1 MDIPLMLIA
10 GTICALLII
19 SFFIG
24 CVKGQWIAWGH
35 VVEFISMLNPFK
47 K

>member
-1 MDIPLMLIA
+1 MDIPLMLIV

-19 SFFIG
+19 SFIIG
-24 CVKGQWIAWGH
+24 CVKGKWIAWGH
-35 VVEFISMLNPFK
+35 VVELIFMLKSSK

>member
-1 MDIPLMLIA
+1 MDIPLMLIV

-19 SFFIG
+19 SFIIG
-24 CVKGQWIAWGH
+24 CVKGKWIAWGY

-47 K
+47 R